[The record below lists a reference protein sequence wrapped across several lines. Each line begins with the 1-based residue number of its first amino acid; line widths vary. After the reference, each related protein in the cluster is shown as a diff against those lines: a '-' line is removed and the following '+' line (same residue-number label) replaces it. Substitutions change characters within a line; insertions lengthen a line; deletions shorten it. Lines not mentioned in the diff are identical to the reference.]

1 MIPEQWS
8 SSLTT
13 ISRKFREVWDGT
25 GRSSQN
31 QIYTC
36 MANIILKSWY
46 IAWQGHQ
53 EKGIGKT
60 LEKKTRELVTE
71 KRTLCPWLE
80 LLRLRRGQS
89 LYLIVSILLPNHL
102 WSLSLF
108 YNQANSFSHALQIYC
123 LGLLGRNLIL
133 FRIQFKTG
141 PYNIYIYIYIYLF
154 MAKMHFWFLHFGLI
168 SILVLKLISLLMSF
182 IKKENRF
189 YFSPCRQNL

>member
-1 MIPEQWS
+1 MEVIPEQWS

-36 MANIILKSWY
+36 MANIILKSCY

-71 KRTLCPWLE
+71 KRTLCSWLE

-108 YNQANSFSHALQIYC
+108 YNQASSFSHALQIYC
-123 LGLLGRNLIL
+123 LGLLGETQSYLGSNSKLVL
-133 FRIQFKTG
+133 T
-141 PYNIYIYIYIYLF
+141 IYIYIF

-168 SILVLKLISLLMSF
+168 SILVLKLISLLMSS
-182 IKKENRF
+182 IKKENWF
-189 YFSPCRQNL
+189 YFSLCRQNL